1 MARAPIIEK
10 RTCRPIHHLLN
21 IELTPLPPII
31 LVFPNIFDK
40 SKSMPISP
48 VCNTRPPIMKISF
61 RPFGRNLTASTVI
74 VIIDL
79 LLPLSMQLSFIFVIS
94 YCHCSFLHSF
104 IYSFIHS
111 GHFCSASSSP
121 LLVRSS
127 PDTARILCRS
137 FTPKRHR
144 QLRVKDFRK
153 VPTWRLQRD
162 SKPRP
167 SEGIESTNVPPRP
180 TRQCCCHNSHIHCYS
195 VLSSSS
201 CGRRH
206 C

>member
-1 MARAPIIEK
+1 
-10 RTCRPIHHLLN
+10 
-21 IELTPLPPII
+21 
-31 LVFPNIFDK
+31 
-40 SKSMPISP
+40 
-48 VCNTRPPIMKISF
+48 MKISF

-121 LLVRSS
+121 LLVRSA